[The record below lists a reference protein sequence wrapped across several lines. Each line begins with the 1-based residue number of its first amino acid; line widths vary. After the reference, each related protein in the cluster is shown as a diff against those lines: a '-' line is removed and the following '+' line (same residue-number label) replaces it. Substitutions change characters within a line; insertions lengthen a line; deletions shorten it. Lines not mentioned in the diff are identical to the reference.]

1 MDKYHQPLPLAVNAS
16 HGGPIDT
23 TNDVTLHNDIHD
35 GSRDGNRDG
44 NRVMVPEDH
53 DDNDDGSSVWRDAG
67 GLYAHI
73 PSRLHCSTTG
83 SIHGRRDVDQE
94 RARAMAQEMEKQR
107 SIERAIH
114 AATLGDILEMTVD

>member
-1 MDKYHQPLPLAVNAS
+1 MVYHHPQDKYDSPPMDKYHQPLPLAVNAS

-73 PSRLHCSTTG
+73 TVG
-83 SIHGRRDVDQE
+83 
-94 RARAMAQEMEKQR
+94 EMWTKR
-107 SIERAIH
+107 
-114 AATLGDILEMTVD
+114 GLELWHKRWKNNGASSVPYMQQH